1 VTLDVDLERE
11 QDIEE
16 LRRIAQ
22 ALQAQNQLLLEAL
35 AKKSREIKRLRGKP
49 GDLQLTLKMLETLQA
64 KAKAAEEAVQ
74 RAEAEQKKRAAER
87 ERQRAEQPRKPGGPT
102 PQPMLPVI
110 ALDPAPGAAPI
121 TTGVIE
127 KRGRA

>member
-1 VTLDVDLERE
+1 MTLDVDLERE

-22 ALQAQNQLLLEAL
+22 ARQAQNRAP
-35 AKKSREIKRLRGKP
+35 ARGAREEEPRDRASAWQA
-49 GDLQLTLKMLETLQA
+49 GDLQLALKMLETLQA

-87 ERQRAEQPRKPGGPT
+87 ERQRAEQPRKPGGLQT
-102 PQPMLPVI
+102 ILLVI
-110 ALDPAPGAAPI
+110 AVDPAPGAAPI
-121 TTGVIE
+121 RTVVIE